1 MADYRYSAKIDHTEK
16 TIELLYKTQYYAYSK
31 LRILARLLIGLAMVV
46 VALMVDI
53 PTWGKGLLLLFGAWL
68 LASKDFPAQTKADK
82 ALQERKA
89 ALPSMSYQFFGDRV
103 LLSGEGSMNIP
114 YKKFARLAED
124 KEYLYIFMSKDS
136 VCMIDRATIKPQPD
150 QDFMK
155 FISDKTGLQWRRE
168 KSFLAMNFWD
178 LRQMLKDRKEK

>member
-1 MADYRYSAKIDHTEK
+1 MATCRYSGKIDHTEK

-46 VALMVDI
+46 VALTVDI
-53 PTWGKGLLLLFGAWL
+53 PTWSKALLLLIGAWL
-68 LASKDFPAQTKADK
+68 LASKDFPAQAKADK

-89 ALPSMSYQFFGDRV
+89 ALPSMSYQFFGEYMLV
-103 LLSGEGSMNIP
+103 SGEGSMEIP

-124 KEYLYIFMSKDS
+124 KDYLYIFMSKDS
-136 VCMIDRATIKPQPD
+136 VCMIDRATVKPRTTEEL
-150 QDFMK
+150 MK
-155 FISDKTGLQWRRE
+155 FISIKTGLQWRKE
-168 KSFLAMNFWD
+168 KSFLAINFWD